1 MKKTHDNNSIDKTD
15 TILSGLTDDQETIIA
30 LCTPRGSGAI
40 ALLRL
45 SGDNAIQ
52 IADRIAQLSSGQTLA
67 SQASHTIHHGFII
80 ELALTSGPEKIID
93 EVMFLLMRA
102 PKTFTGQNTV
112 EITCHNNQFIIEK
125 IINLA
130 VCAGARSAKP
140 GEFTKRAFLNKKID
154 LVQAEAIQE
163 VIHAQTEL
171 ALQKSM
177 AQLHGT
183 LSSVVSTIE
192 TELVYLLSFIEA
204 SFEFLDEEQRDLDF
218 NKIILDRSHALQKL
232 VGDITSQFSLQQQ
245 IKEGVR
251 IAIVGIVNAGKST
264 LFNALVKQD
273 RAIVTNIEGTT
284 RDSIESGMYKK
295 GNFLLF
301 IDTAGL
307 RSTSDI
313 IEQYGIERSFIQAA
327 KADIV
332 LLVVDATRT
341 LTGIQYQEY
350 EKLVEEY
357 REKIIV
363 VINKIDEAKAMPAYE
378 FLADIQTLRVSAH
391 QGTGIED
398 LERVIEEKIQELFK
412 QLQSPFLLNQRQ
424 YQLLAEIDRRLD
436 FIVNGYQGGIHYE
449 LVAYQVK
456 ELLEKVSEL
465 TGKNVTEQM
474 LDTVFGTFCVGK

>member
-1 MKKTHDNNSIDKTD
+1 MTKTRDKNSIDKTHNL
-15 TILSGLTDDQETIIA
+15 LSDLTDDQETIIA

-45 SGDNAIQ
+45 SGDNAIE
-52 IADRIAQLSSGQTLA
+52 IADCIAKLSSGYTLS
-67 SQASHTIHHGFII
+67 SQVSHTIHHGFII
-80 ELALTSGPEKIID
+80 DSKNIID
-93 EVMFLLMRA
+93 EVMFFLMRA

-112 EITCHNNQFIIEK
+112 EITSHNNQFIIEK

-154 LVQAEAIQE
+154 LVQAEAILD

-171 ALQKSM
+171 ALHKSM

-183 LSSVVSTIE
+183 LSSVVNQVE

-232 VGDITSQFSLQQQ
+232 VGDIKSQFNVQQQ

-251 IAIVGIVNAGKST
+251 IAIIGIVNAGKST
-264 LFNALVKQD
+264 LFNALIKQD

-301 IDTAGL
+301 VDTAGL

-313 IEQYGIERSFIQAA
+313 IEQQGIERSFIQAA

-332 LLVVDATRT
+332 LLVVDPTRT
-341 LTGIQYQEY
+341 VTDIQRHEY
-350 EKLVEEY
+350 EKLVEQY

-363 VINKIDEAKAMPAYE
+363 VINKIDEATIIPAYE
-378 FLADIQTLRVSAH
+378 FLAGMPMLKVSAH
-391 QGTGIED
+391 QGSGIED
-398 LERVIEEKIQELFK
+398 LERVVEEKIQELFK

-424 YQLLAEIDRRLD
+424 YQLLTEIDRRLD